1 MKESKQDPG
10 GSQEGPSIGTD
21 ISNNGTNDPMDSV
34 VGSSDSGQEKFSSKK
49 KRTAKKS
56 KEKSKFKDTEV
67 NLDEYKV
74 GGFTY
79 KVPGKRQRVI
89 VATLV
94 LGLNAL
100 LALVVVL
107 YFYNPS
113 FKEFIFNIGRQ

>member
-1 MKESKQDPG
+1 MKESKQGSG

-21 ISNNGTNDPMDSV
+21 VSNNGTNGPRASF
-34 VGSSDSGQEKFSSKK
+34 VGSFDSGQDKLSSKK
-49 KRTAKKS
+49 KRAAKKS
-56 KEKSKFKDTEV
+56 KEKSKFKDTQV

-89 VATLV
+89 VATVV

-113 FKEFIFNIGRQ
+113 FKEFLFNIGK